1 MSSAR
6 RTSLVQDSGKFT
18 LQIKGS
24 LEDKSAISIEAA
36 FMTNNSKGKQAKVAM
51 TESNYL
57 SLQDPTVQS
66 RSYS

>member
-18 LQIKGS
+18 LQIRSS
-24 LEDKSAISIEAA
+24 LEGKSAISIEAA
-36 FMTNNSKGKQAKVAM
+36 FMTNSKGKQAIEVM
-51 TESNYL
+51 TKSNYL